1 MKQLVSENVTD
12 FDSREISVISSVLIS
27 AQEGVIGD
35 NNVSV
40 TVSKRQQLILFLFLL
55 FSFASTG

>member
-27 AQEGVIGD
+27 AQEGVIGEY
-35 NNVSV
+35 NVSV

>member
-1 MKQLVSENVTD
+1 MSENVTD